1 MLTKL
6 RSFLFN
12 YRSIKWAK
20 SEYFSLINKKHNRN
34 NDKQK
39 EITSVLHINTSDSGG
54 GAAKITHD
62 LFSIQQKK
70 GLNARMLVAS
80 KKRNDQA
87 IFEIKKSTSRKQ
99 HFLEF
104 AQKKMQWQ
112 DFFHESSFEIL
123 NFEIFRESDII
134 HLHNLHINY
143 FSLLAIPS
151 FSESKP
157 IVWSLH
163 DMHSI
168 TGHCAHSFNC
178 EKWEN
183 GCGNCPQLDSYPALS
198 IDTTDWIWKTKQKIY
213 EKSNLNIVV
222 LSDWLRKKV
231 EKSILSN
238 QKITTIYNGIDT
250 TTYKQS
256 DKKEVRKKLGIPL
269 DSTVVLFSADMGI
282 NNPYKGGEFV
292 KNIMDTNVDQ
302 DILFINIGSGKT
314 VEKRQNNWNIPYV
327 TDPHEMALY
336 YSSSDLYLYPTL
348 ADNCPLV
355 VLEAMACGLPI
366 LTFDTGG
373 VPELVLHME
382 TGYVASYQSKED
394 LQKGFSLLIENKEL
408 RNSMGNIA
416 MNRVHEKFTIEIM
429 NENYLKLYTEIG
441 CNKPK
446 SE

>member
-1 MLTKL
+1 MFNKL

-12 YRSIKWAK
+12 YRAIKWAK
-20 SEYFSLINKKHNRN
+20 NEYFFLINKNYTKYN
-34 NDKQK
+34 NKLTDF
-39 EITSVLHINTSDSGG
+39 TSVIHINTSDNGG
-54 GAAKITHD
+54 GAAKIAHD
-62 LFSIQQKK
+62 LFSMQQKNGFK
-70 GLNARMLVAS
+70 SKMLVA
-80 KKRNDQA
+80 KKNTENQF
-87 IFEIKKSTSRKQ
+87 IYEIKKSTSRKQ

-104 AQKKMQWQ
+104 AKKKMQWQ

-123 NFEIFRESDII
+123 NSEIFKESDIV

-178 EKWEN
+178 EKWQN

-238 QKITTIYNGIDT
+238 QKITTIYNGVNT
-250 TTYKQS
+250 TIYKKS
-256 DKKEVRKKLGIPL
+256 NKKEVRKKLGIPL
-269 DSTVVLFSADMGI
+269 DTFVVLFSADMGI

-292 KNIMDTNVDQ
+292 KNIMDNNNDQ
-302 DILFINIGSGKT
+302 DILFINIGGGKT
-314 VEKRQNNWNIPYV
+314 IEKRQSNWTIPYV
-327 TDPHEMALY
+327 SDPYEMALY

-355 VLEAMACGLPI
+355 VLEAMSCGLPI

-382 TGYVASYQSKED
+382 TGYVASYESKED
-394 LQKGFSLLIENKEL
+394 LQKGFSLLIKNKEL
-408 RNSMGNIA
+408 RNSMGINA

-429 NENYLKLYTEIG
+429 TENYLKLYTEIG

>member
-6 RSFLFN
+6 RSFLFS
-12 YRSIKWAK
+12 YRAIKWAK
-20 SEYFSLINKKHNRN
+20 KEYSFLINKNYTKNSN
-34 NDKQK
+34 MLT
-39 EITSVLHINTSDSGG
+39 EVTSVLHINTSDSGG
-54 GAAKITHD
+54 GAAKIAHD
-62 LFSIQQKK
+62 LFSMQQNK
-70 GLNARMLVAS
+70 GLNSRMLVAT
-80 KKRNDQA
+80 KKIGNQ
-87 IFEIKKSTSRKQ
+87 FVYEIKKSSSRKQ
-99 HFLEF
+99 HFLAF
-104 AQKKMQWQ
+104 AQKKLQWQ
-112 DFFHESSFEIL
+112 DFFHESSFESL
-123 NFEIFRESDII
+123 GLEVVKESDII
-134 HLHNLHINY
+134 HLHNLHIDY
-143 FSLLAIPS
+143 FSLLALPS

-178 EKWEN
+178 EKWQN
-183 GCGNCPQLDSYPALS
+183 GCGNCPQLQSYPALS
-198 IDTTDWIWKTKQKIY
+198 LDTTHFIWQTKQKVY

-238 QKITTIYNGIDT
+238 QKITTIYNGVDT
-250 TTYKQS
+250 NIYQQS
-256 DKKEVRKKLGIPL
+256 DKNEAREKLGIPL
-269 DSTVVLFSADMGI
+269 DATVVLFSADMGI
-282 NNPYKGGEFV
+282 NNPYKGGEYV